1 MKKMEMSTTNGM
13 TVNCNISMPLRT
25 RLLAKRYN
33 LNISELARNAIHEEI
48 EFMELSNEFK
58 EK

>member
-1 MKKMEMSTTNGM
+1 MEMSTTNGM

-58 EK
+58 EE